1 MELPANMIKDLK
13 SNMLWKTEADFDR
26 IYNIYYPKLVR
37 FANTYLLSFSDSE
50 NIVQDIF
57 LRLWENRDQIP
68 CSGSINAYLFTVVKN
83 RCVDTLRTVKKER
96 FCNLSGI
103 EQQELNLKLYALEAF
118 DENGFTLSELE
129 RIIQEAILSLPDR
142 CREIFLLSRMEGLTY
157 KEISERLEIS
167 TNTIEGQMSAALRK
181 LRVALKDYLPLFFLL
196 C

>member
-1 MELPANMIKDLK
+1 M
-13 SNMLWKTEADFDR
+13 
-26 IYNIYYPKLVR
+26 
-37 FANTYLLSFSDSE
+37 
-50 NIVQDIF
+50 
-57 LRLWENRDQIP
+57 
-68 CSGSINAYLFTVVKN
+68 
-83 RCVDTLRTVKKER
+83 
-96 FCNLSGI
+96 
-103 EQQELNLKLYALEAF
+103 KLYALEAF